1 MSPLEAVQKLT
12 QACLP
17 ANGASIDCYIEK
29 LGATIEDGVNLA
41 KSAFGDFADG
51 AGLVKIIDNFFK
63 RLTGD
68 VGNEICFLRVG
79 NWLSG
84 FFVIKSAD
92 FTYSREI
99 AVDGGPYYID
109 FDVQFE
115 TLIIPTKGDISLTGD
130 ASAAKSNMFNIGST
144 PSSRVEIE
152 KQCVK
157 PLGCEEGQST
167 GDLTIEYRI
176 KDSNSEW
183 IKSNLAIELKK
194 STDAFSSLY
203 MKANRDRLF
212 LELDR
217 GKKYGLDFYF
227 IVTDSL
233 SELTKKIHK
242 IAKFRNSNVEN
253 THFDMMLKLDDK
265 LRECGFNGVI
275 VSGNDLTWCIKRVI
289 KHHIKKNKL
298 QYF

>member
-1 MSPLEAVQKLT
+1 MAGMFLYNNEAYAKNTKYNLVQIVFGENKMKGPDSEEIKNPGVVISGVLQDEFKFGVKAEWAQVLSLGGWSDTLEKAMLLTGNKMYNAGGITKQYYKGSDYIPISVKFRKFAGPSSSGDVSPLEAVQKLT

-41 KSAFGDFADG
+41 KEAFGDFADG

-92 FTYSREI
+92 FTYSREV

-115 TLIIPTKGDISLTGD
+115 TLIIPTKGDIALTGD
-130 ASAAKSNMFNIGST
+130 AAATKTNMFNIGST

-152 KQCVK
+152 KQN
-157 PLGCEEGQST
+157 EG
-167 GDLTIEYRI
+167 
-176 KDSNSEW
+176 
-183 IKSNLAIELKK
+183 
-194 STDAFSSLY
+194 
-203 MKANRDRLF
+203 
-212 LELDR
+212 
-217 GKKYGLDFYF
+217 
-227 IVTDSL
+227 
-233 SELTKKIHK
+233 
-242 IAKFRNSNVEN
+242 
-253 THFDMMLKLDDK
+253 
-265 LRECGFNGVI
+265 
-275 VSGNDLTWCIKRVI
+275 
-289 KHHIKKNKL
+289 
-298 QYF
+298 